1 MDRIVERCAFLDI
14 HRDTAVTCVRT
25 PDGAGGRRK
34 ETRTFG
40 TTTGQ
45 ILALRDWLVEQRVSL
60 VGMESTGI
68 YWKPVYYLLEDDLE
82 CWLINATHMHNVP
95 GKKTD
100 VLDAEWGA
108 ELIEHGLVRPSFVP
122 PKPIRELRDLTRYRK
137 TVIEERGREIQRLH
151 KVLEDSGIKLASV
164 ASKTLT
170 KSGRDML
177 DALIA
182 GERDPVVLAEFARG
196 RMRSKI
202 DQLRDA
208 LEGRFSEHHALVIA
222 HMLAR
227 IDHADTTI
235 DALTERIGQV
245 IAPFARQVELLCT
258 IPGVKQRTAE
268 VILAEIGPDMSR
280 FPDAGHLASWAG
292 MCPGNNESA
301 GKHKSGKTRKG
312 SKWLRKALVE
322 AAHAAARSKD
332 TYLAAQYARLRGR
345 RGPKKAAVAVGH
357 SILVIAYHLLERDV
371 PYQDLGAGFYADLHA
386 RHKQAYTNRLVRQL
400 ERLGYDV
407 DLTEAPDKTAA

>member
-1 MDRIVERCAFLDI
+1 MEVTIERCAFLDV
-14 HRDTAVTCVRT
+14 HRDTAVACVRV
-25 PDGAGGRRK
+25 PDDAGGRRK
-34 ETRTFG
+34 QTCTFG
-40 TTTGQ
+40 TTTNQ
-45 ILALRDWLVEQRVSL
+45 ILALGDWLASYRVTV

-68 YWKPVYYLLEDDLE
+68 YWKPIYYLLEDDFE
-82 CWLINATHMHNVP
+82 CQLINATHMHNVP

-108 ELIEHGLVRPSFVP
+108 ELIEHGLLRPSFVP

-137 TVIEERGREIQRLH
+137 TVIEERGRETQRLH
-151 KVLEDSGIKLASV
+151 KVLEDAGIKLSSV

-182 GERDPVVLAEFARG
+182 GERDPQVLAQFARG

-202 DQLRDA
+202 DQLTEA
-208 LEGRFSEHHALVIA
+208 LKGRFSEHHALIIGQ
-222 HMLAR
+222 MLAR
-227 IDHADTTI
+227 IDHADATI
-235 DALTERIGQV
+235 DALGERIGQV
-245 IAPFARQVELLCT
+245 IAPFDRQVELLCT
-258 IPGVKQRTAE
+258 IPGVARRTAE

-332 TYLAAQYARLRGR
+332 TYLAAQYARIRGR

-371 PYQDLGAGFYADLHA
+371 AYQDLGSDFYVQLHA
-386 RHKQAYTNRLVRQL
+386 RHRQAYTNRLVHQL
-400 ERLGYDV
+400 EKLGYTV
-407 DLTEAPDKTAA
+407 DLAEAA

>member
-1 MDRIVERCAFLDI
+1 VDVMVARCAFIDI

-34 ETRTFG
+34 QTRTFG
-40 TTTGQ
+40 TMTGQ
-45 ILALRDWLVEQRVSL
+45 ILQLRDWLAEQRVTL

-68 YWKPVYYLLEDDLE
+68 YWKPVYYLLEDDFE

-108 ELIEHGLVRPSFVP
+108 ELIEHGLLRPSFVP

-137 TVIEERGREIQRLH
+137 SVIEERGRETQRLH
-151 KVLEDSGIKLASV
+151 KVLEDAGIKLASV

-177 DALIA
+177 DALVG
-182 GERDPVVLAEFARG
+182 GERDPQVLAGFARG
-196 RMRSKI
+196 RMRAKI
-202 DQLRDA
+202 GQLQAA
-208 LEGRFSEHHALVIA
+208 LEGRFSEHHALIVA
-222 HMLAR
+222 QMLAR
-227 IDHADTTI
+227 IDHADATI
-235 DALTERIGQV
+235 DALSQRIEQV
-245 IAPFARQVELLCT
+245 IAPFDRQVELLCT
-258 IPGVKQRTAE
+258 IPGVQRRTAE
-268 VILAEIGPDMSR
+268 VIIAEIGVDMSR
-280 FPDAGHLASWAG
+280 FPSSAHLASWAG

-301 GKHKSGKTRKG
+301 GKHKSGRTRKG

-332 TYLAAQYARLRGR
+332 TYLAAQYTRLRGR

-357 SILVIAYHLLERDV
+357 SILVIAYHLLDRDV
-371 PYQDLGAGFYADLHA
+371 AYHELGGDFYLELHA
-386 RHKQAYTNRLVRQL
+386 RHKQAYTNRLVHQL
-400 ERLGYDV
+400 EQLGYQVQLAD
-407 DLTEAPDKTAA
+407 AA

>member
-1 MDRIVERCAFLDI
+1 MMELLVPRCAFIDI

-25 PDGAGGRRK
+25 PDDAGGRCK
-34 ETRTFG
+34 QTRTFG
-40 TTTGQ
+40 TTTSQ
-45 ILALRDWLVEQRVSL
+45 ILQLRDWLAELQVTL

-68 YWKPVYYLLEDDLE
+68 YWKPIYYLLEDDFE

-122 PKPIRELRDLTRYRK
+122 PRPIRELRDLTRYRK
-137 TVIEERGREIQRLH
+137 SVIEERGREVQRLH
-151 KVLEDSGIKLASV
+151 KVLEDAGIKLASV

-177 DALIA
+177 DALV
-182 GERDPVVLAEFARG
+182 GGQRDPQVLAAFARG
-196 RMRSKI
+196 RMRAKI
-202 DQLRDA
+202 GQLQEA
-208 LEGRFSEHHALVIA
+208 LEGHFGEHHALIVA
-222 HMLAR
+222 QMLAR
-227 IDHADTTI
+227 IDHADATI
-235 DALTERIGQV
+235 DVLSQRIAQV
-245 IAPFARQVELLCT
+245 IAPFEHQVELLCT
-258 IPGVKQRTAE
+258 IPGVKRRTAE
-268 VILAEIGPDMSR
+268 VIIAEIGADMSR
-280 FPDAGHLASWAG
+280 FPTSAHLASWAG
-292 MCPGNNESA
+292 VCPGNNESA

-322 AAHAAARSKD
+322 SAHAAARSKD

-371 PYQDLGAGFYADLHA
+371 AYHELGGDFYVQLHA
-386 RHKQAYTNRLVRQL
+386 RHKQAYTNRLVHQL
-400 ERLGYDV
+400 ENLGYQVQLAD
-407 DLTEAPDKTAA
+407 AA

>member
-1 MDRIVERCAFLDI
+1 MERIVERCAFLDI